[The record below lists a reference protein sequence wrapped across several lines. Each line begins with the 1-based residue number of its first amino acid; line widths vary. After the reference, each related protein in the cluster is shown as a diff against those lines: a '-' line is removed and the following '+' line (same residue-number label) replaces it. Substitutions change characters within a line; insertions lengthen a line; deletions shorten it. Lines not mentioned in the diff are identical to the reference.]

1 MGYLFYNCGNQN
13 DVRLSDGSIQ
23 PSRGRMAASTE
34 SARLRVVG
42 QELEQRRICDF
53 EVLVDDGGYRVRG
66 TVPQAVVP
74 QPPPLMPPIQA
85 GKPAWSLR
93 KFFKKPDVEN
103 PCPEPAVPAETW
115 ECSYTHSDID
125 RLDDWYRTLRKSSG
139 LPDDYAPSQV
149 LRVVGAYAEQRKWT
163 LEAVSRSRQ
172 VIDIRHRDA
181 DGVVET
187 TSRKFAELYDF
198 CFHMSRGRKRLSE
211 AV

>member
-1 MGYLFYNCGNQN
+1 
-13 DVRLSDGSIQ
+13 
-23 PSRGRMAASTE
+23 
-34 SARLRVVG
+34 VG

-53 EVLVDDGGYRVRG
+53 EVLVDDDGYRVRG
-66 TVPQAVVP
+66 TVPP
-74 QPPPLMPPIQA
+74 TPMLPPPMLMPPVQT
-85 GKPAWSLR
+85 GRTTWSLR
-93 KFFKKPDVEN
+93 GFFKKPEVEN
-103 PCPEPAVPAETW
+103 PCPDPEMRAETW
-115 ECSYTHSDID
+115 ECSYSRSDID
-125 RLDDWYRTLRKSSG
+125 RLDDWYRTLPKSSG

-163 LEAVSRSRQ
+163 LESVSRTRQ

-198 CFHMSRGRKRLSE
+198 CFHMSRGRKPLSE